1 MASPVPNNT
10 SPKGKFQQR
19 VCIIGAGSSGIT
31 AAKALADAGIDF
43 DCFERG
49 SQVGGNW
56 VYKNDNGL
64 SACYES
70 LHINTTTQIMAYH
83 DHPMPASLPAYPNH
97 YQIKRYFDDY
107 VDHFGLRS
115 RITFNTTVTHAE
127 QLTDKRWRVTLN
139 KGLDSSEVREYSKL
153 IVANGHHWDPRWPEP
168 AFAGNFNGVE
178 MHSHSYCNPGDPVD
192 MQGKRVLIVGMGNSA
207 MDIAC
212 ELGRIGIARKVF
224 LSARRGVWIM
234 PKFVG
239 GRAIAGNTPPFM
251 PWWLQSLMFMP
262 ILKMVAGAP
271 QDFGLPKPDHIFL
284 RAHPTISQDI
294 YGRIGS
300 GDVTPKPDIRK
311 RIGDEVEFTDGSR
324 EKVDVIIYCTGY
336 RISFPFFDA
345 RLLAA
350 PNNDIRLWNHMV
362 KPDIDNLYFVGLFQP
377 IGAVMP
383 MAERQSKLIAAHIVG
398 RLQFPS
404 PVQMQTEI
412 DKDWNSMQ
420 QRYVKS
426 ARHTIQVDAEP
437 YMRRLKKIATVA
449 GIPVP

>member
-1 MASPVPNNT
+1 MVQSSSAGTFP
-10 SPKGKFQQR
+10 QR

-31 AAKALADAGIDF
+31 AAKALVDASIDF

-49 SQVGGNW
+49 SHVGGNW

-83 DHPMPASLPAYPNH
+83 DYPMPTSLPAYPNH

-107 VDHFGLRS
+107 VDHFGLRQ
-115 RITFNTTVTHAE
+115 RITFNTSVTHA
-127 QLTDKRWRVTLN
+127 QRLQDKRWRIR
-139 KGLDSSEVREYSKL
+139 LDNGEQRDYDKL

-168 AFAGNFNGVE
+168 AFAGSFDGAQI
-178 MHSHSYCNPGDPVD
+178 HSHSYCNPSDPVD

-212 ELGRIGIARKVF
+212 ELSRIGVARKVF

-234 PKFVG
+234 PKFVA

-251 PWWLQSLMFMP
+251 PWWLQSILFMP
-262 ILKMVAGAP
+262 ILKLVAGAP
-271 QDFGLPKPDHIFL
+271 QDFGLPKPNHIFL

-300 GDVTPKPDIRK
+300 GDVTPRPDIRK
-311 RIGDEVEFTDGSR
+311 LLGDRVEFADGSTDAI
-324 EKVDVIIYCTGY
+324 DVIIYCTGY
-336 RISFPFFDA
+336 KISFPFFDTA
-345 RLLAA
+345 TLSA

-383 MAERQSKLIAAHIVG
+383 MAERQSKLIAAHIDG
-398 RLQFPS
+398 RLQFPT
-404 PVQMQTEI
+404 PTQMQAEI
-412 DKDWNSMQ
+412 DHDWNSMQ
-420 QRYVKS
+420 RRYVKS
-426 ARHTIQVDAEP
+426 VRHTIQVDAEP
-437 YMRRLKKIATVA
+437 YMRRLKKIASST
-449 GIPVP
+449 GLFVP